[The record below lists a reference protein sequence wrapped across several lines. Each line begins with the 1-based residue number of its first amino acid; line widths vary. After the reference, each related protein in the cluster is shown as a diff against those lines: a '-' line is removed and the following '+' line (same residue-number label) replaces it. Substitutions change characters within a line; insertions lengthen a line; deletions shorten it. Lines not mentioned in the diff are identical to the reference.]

1 MTQIIGEPIINVNR
15 HTYYHLTDNAV
26 MIFGKRLK
34 EARMDAKLSQ
44 AELARRVGVKQG
56 TIAEAEASGLS
67 STKMLEYAKALNV
80 NPEWLATGKG
90 SKNSGVVIASFEEQQ
105 KNKRRGIVIEQ
116 YDALGSMG
124 QGVVLRDQSGVISEW
139 QVSEDWV
146 RLNIKHYTK
155 LENLKIVTGFGDSM
169 IGMFNSGD
177 PLIIDVGVKVV
188 DRDSPYFFRVGNEG
202 FIKRLQRVP
211 GVGLRAISTNKEYET
226 WTITEDMDFE
236 VFGIV
241 LKSWNSVNYN

>member
-1 MTQIIGEPIINVNR
+1 
-15 HTYYHLTDNAV
+15 

-34 EARMDAKLSQ
+34 EARTDAKMSQ

-56 TIAEAEASGLS
+56 TVAEAESSGLS
-67 STKMLEYAKALNV
+67 STKLLDYAKALNV
-80 NPEWLATGKG
+80 NPEWLASGKLPKHIG
-90 SKNSGVVIASFEEQQ
+90 GHVISSLEEQEKQ
-105 KNKRRGIVIEQ
+105 QFKRDGIVIEQ
-116 YDALGSMG
+116 YDAYGSMG
-124 QGVVLRDQSGVISEW
+124 QGIVLRDQSGVISEW
-139 QVSEDWV
+139 QVSEEWI
-146 RLNIKHYTK
+146 RLNIKNYTK
-155 LENLKIVTGFGDSM
+155 IENLKIVTGFGDSM
-169 IGMFNSGD
+169 QGMFNSGD
-177 PLIIDVGVKVV
+177 PLIIDIGVKVA

-211 GVGLRAISTNKEYET
+211 GVGLRAISANKEYET

>member
-1 MTQIIGEPIINVNR
+1 MIIGSPIHKVNR
-15 HTYYHLTDNAV
+15 LAYYNLTDNPF
-26 MIFGKRLK
+26 MIFGDRLK
-34 EARMDAKLSQ
+34 EARNDAGLTQ
-44 AELARRVGVKQG
+44 AELARLVGVKQG
-56 TIAEAEASGLS
+56 TVGEAEAGGKS
-67 STKMLEYAKALNV
+67 SRYMHEYARVLNV
-80 NPEWLATGKG
+80 NIEWLSKGKG
-90 SKNSGVVIASFEEQQ
+90 PKRSDSLSIESFDIEQQ
-105 KNKRRGIVIEQ
+105 EKRQGVIIEQ
-116 YDALGSMG
+116 YDAVGAMG
-124 QGVVLRDQSGVISEW
+124 QGIVLRDQSGVISEW

-177 PLIIDVGVKVV
+177 PLIIDVGVKIV

-226 WTITEDMDFE
+226 WTITEEMDFE